1 MVMEA
6 KESYE
11 RWCAGLSKAASC
23 CRELGVITTIKD
35 WKFLSAELIKL
46 RDNGMKFY
54 KEAPLKESEVLILLM
69 QIEDAQRAAAAMQGM
84 Q

>member
-6 KESYE
+6 HESLE
-11 RWCAGLSKAASC
+11 RLTEGLNRAASC
-23 CRELGVITTIKD
+23 CRELGVMTTIKD
-35 WKFLSAELIKL
+35 WKRLSAELIKM

-54 KEAPLKESEVLILLM
+54 KEAPLTESEVLILLM
-69 QIEDAQRAAAAMQGM
+69 QIEDAQRAAAAMQSM